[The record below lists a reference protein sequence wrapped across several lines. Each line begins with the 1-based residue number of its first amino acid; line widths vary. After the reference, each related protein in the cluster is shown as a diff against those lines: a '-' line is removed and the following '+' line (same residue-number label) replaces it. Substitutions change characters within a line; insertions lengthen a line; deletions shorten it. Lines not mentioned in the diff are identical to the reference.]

1 MAHEDPQQQRELLA
15 GAIGPDYSELEES
28 FASAPGRGRES
39 YVRLTRYAEYLRE
52 AAAGNSLDPASAG
65 PSIDVIGPGVRAV
78 VTGTVIA
85 VTEQLPRVAD
95 WLAGLGSSIVSQE
108 DDPDLGI
115 SRLGV
120 DPFDADSLYAALRDM
135 RATPAGGEPPL
146 EISFD
151 DVTYTA
157 ITFKPVRPQG
167 NADPAVRVDF
177 ALNRA
182 DVVASRK
189 DRELP
194 VGEGVVVGVI
204 DGGFEREGVAR
215 TDGWGDNVID
225 PPDGRPP
232 LDPLQPGV
240 FAPGAGHGTFVTGCV
255 LRHAPEAT
263 IRQYRAVDA
272 WGFGSSWRLK
282 DCIKQAVQD
291 GCQVINISLGFED
304 PDLIGSP
311 AISAALHAVPSSVV
325 VVGAAGNSG
334 TAIPM
339 LPASHTRA
347 VGVGGLKGDLNP
359 VAWSNYGPWVDF
371 SAVAMPV
378 VSLYVE
384 DITDP
389 QQDPWGMWAGTSF
402 AAPKVAGELAG
413 FVGEGAAPSD
423 ALDRLRARSA
433 RPFPSPDYGY
443 VLDLDDDDAAAY
455 VLAFPPQ

>member
-1 MAHEDPQQQRELLA
+1 M
-15 GAIGPDYSELEES
+15 
-28 FASAPGRGRES
+28 
-39 YVRLTRYAEYLRE
+39 
-52 AAAGNSLDPASAG
+52 
-65 PSIDVIGPGVRAV
+65 
-78 VTGTVIA
+78 
-85 VTEQLPRVAD
+85 
-95 WLAGLGSSIVSQE
+95 
-108 DDPDLGI
+108 
-115 SRLGV
+115 
-120 DPFDADSLYAALRDM
+120 
-135 RATPAGGEPPL
+135 
-146 EISFD
+146 
-151 DVTYTA
+151 
-157 ITFKPVRPQG
+157 
-167 NADPAVRVDF
+167 
-177 ALNRA
+177 
-182 DVVASRK
+182 
-189 DRELP
+189 
-194 VGEGVVVGVI
+194 
-204 DGGFEREGVAR
+204 
-215 TDGWGDNVID
+215 
-225 PPDGRPP
+225 
-232 LDPLQPGV
+232 QPGV

-325 VVGAAGNSG
+325 VVAAAGNSG